1 MSGVVTVPEL
11 LDGHTVLDL
20 ECLDRIYLNGH
31 VPMLQVG
38 GQVVTFLHA
47 HRGMPIAS
55 PAVIEQIGTR
65 FRQAVARFAE
75 NNDIPMVRFKKGIR
89 KIDVMR
95 PLLARAA
102 GSGRPQVVAVGWAQ
116 EFQHVWEARKRDT
129 DPARPPQ
136 FSYAMAERRVACY
149 YFYVWDERWGSG
161 FIKVC
166 AYFPYPVKVW
176 VLSRYRDNTQ
186 RSTLRLR
193 TSRSIASSAFS
204 LRNRASSAR
213 SSSLSA
219 PLPSPRRRLSAF
231 TQLPRGLR

>member
-1 MSGVVTVPEL
+1 MSGVVTVPEV
-11 LDGHTVLDL
+11 LDGHTVLDV
-20 ECLDRIYLNGH
+20 ECLDRIYLNGY

-47 HRGMPIAS
+47 HLGMPVAS

-75 NNDIPMVRFKKGIR
+75 DNDIPMVKFRKGIR

-102 GSGRPQVVAVGWAQ
+102 RSGRPQVVAVGWAQ
-116 EFQHVWEARKRDT
+116 EFQHVWQARKRDT

-136 FSYAMAERRVACY
+136 FSYAMAERRVTCY
-149 YFYVWDERWGSG
+149 YFYVWDERWGPG

-176 VLSRYRDNTQ
+176 LNGHEHAKRAAARAGIGFTELSN
-186 RSTLRLR
+186 
-193 TSRSIASSAFS
+193 
-204 LRNRASSAR
+204 
-213 SSSLSA
+213 
-219 PLPSPRRRLSAF
+219 PWC
-231 TQLPRGLR
+231 